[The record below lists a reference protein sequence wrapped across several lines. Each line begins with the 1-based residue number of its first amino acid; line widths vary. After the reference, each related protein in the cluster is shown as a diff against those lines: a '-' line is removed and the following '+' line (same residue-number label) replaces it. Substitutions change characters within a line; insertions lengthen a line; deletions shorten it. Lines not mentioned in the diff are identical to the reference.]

1 MWSPKIHVTPSTWFS
16 TRGFDRLVEL
26 IQERGDSSARL
37 SWCVATITYHALT
50 SAVDTRASRR
60 ITCIDRLRIIIF
72 LVTSRIGSYS
82 PRIIDHGDRG

>member
-26 IQERGDSSARL
+26 IQERGDSPARL

-72 LVTSRIGSYS
+72 LITSRIGSYS
-82 PRIIDHGDRG
+82 PRIIDHSDRG